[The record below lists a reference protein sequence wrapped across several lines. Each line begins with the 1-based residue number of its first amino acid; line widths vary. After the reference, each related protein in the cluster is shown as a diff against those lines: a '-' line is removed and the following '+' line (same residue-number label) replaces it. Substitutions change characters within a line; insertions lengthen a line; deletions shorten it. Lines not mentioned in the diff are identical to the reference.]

1 MKKYIKQHLIISILL
16 FLILSFASITYTP
29 NCAHG
34 FLCGIGALAVM
45 ILAAIFFTL
54 FFIISTSFI
63 VIKHKK
69 KQSVSHI
76 GVYIKS
82 VLVLIAL
89 VIGFALLQQIP
100 SMLQTLGTL
109 LLREPPSATQISNP
123 GEHYILMRDSDGYSG
138 NRYVVMNISGTIVKH
153 IDATEAITHQ
163 SPTLNR
169 ISPHGSSLLLY
180 KGKAQEQSLLLTNL
194 TGEIIKTV
202 KTSCQKTEFP
212 YLWSDDGS
220 KIAFNCVDKE
230 QYQTETVIYDIF
242 DDTYVYISQKLWKLS
257 GDNSVRTDPQDPI
270 FSPDK

>member
-1 MKKYIKQHLIISILL
+1 MKKDIKIHLVISIVL
-16 FLILSFASITYTP
+16 FLVLSFASIAYGLKC
-29 NCAHG
+29 NG
-34 FLCGIGALAVM
+34 FMCGIGALAVM
-45 ILAAIFFTL
+45 ILAAIFFAL

-63 VIKHKK
+63 MTKNKE

-76 GVYIKS
+76 GIYIKS

-123 GEHYILMRDSDGYSG
+123 GEHYILMRDSEGYSG
-138 NRYVVMNISGTIVKH
+138 NRYIVMNLSGTTVKH

-180 KGKAQEQSLLLTNL
+180 KKRAQEESLFLTDL

-202 KTSCQKTEFP
+202 KTS
-212 YLWSDDGS
+212 
-220 KIAFNCVDKE
+220 
-230 QYQTETVIYDIF
+230 
-242 DDTYVYISQKLWKLS
+242 
-257 GDNSVRTDPQDPI
+257 
-270 FSPDK
+270 